1 MYTQLNAIIV
11 DADNANREELGNFL
25 THFGVNMVGQYPSPE
40 QLPSLLNR
48 PDAPQLVVINLD
60 PNAAETLKKISQYP
74 KAFPG
79 VSFLLMSQTVDPNV
93 LMEAM
98 HLGIKEFIPLPVPEE
113 KFAAAMERIS
123 QMHGGNKTA
132 KIIHVVP
139 TMGGCGSTTIAC
151 NVAASLAQE
160 NKSVLLDM
168 DLIRGGCA
176 TYFDLRPKYTI
187 ADVMDSADKVDRQL
201 LDNALTTHAASK
213 LSVLARPD
221 MPEDTQRVNQAGL
234 NRLIGI
240 LGRTFENVV
249 IDSLM
254 SISPIYASLLN
265 AADFNVI
272 VLQLNVPS
280 VRNTERFV
288 TALRRMGIA
297 PEKIRVV
304 VNRYVKKGWD
314 IEPAEVER
322 ALGIKLQWLIP
333 NDFKNAIAAI
343 NYGEPVVLRSPKTEI
358 TQSLNSLAAS
368 FRPVTIEEVRKAA

>member
-1 MYTQLNAIIV
+1 MYVQLNAVIV
-11 DADNANREELGNFL
+11 DADNANREELANFL
-25 THFGVNMVGQYPSPE
+25 TNAGLNVIGQYPTPDT
-40 QLPSLLNR
+40 LPSILGR
-48 PDAPQLVVINLD
+48 PDGPQLVVINLD
-60 PNAAETLKKISQYP
+60 PNAMETLKRISQYP
-74 KAFPG
+74 KAFPAA
-79 VSFLLMSQTVDPNV
+79 SFLLMSTTVDPQV

-98 HLGIKEFIPLPVPEE
+98 HIGIKEFIPLPVPEE
-113 KFAAAMERIS
+113 KFAAAMERIV
-123 QMHGGNKTA
+123 QLQGTNKTA
-132 KIIHVVP
+132 KIIHVIP
-139 TMGGCGSTTIAC
+139 TMGGCGSTSIAC
-151 NVAASLAQE
+151 NVAASLAPTD
-160 NKSVLLDM
+160 KTCLIDM

-176 TYFDLRPKYTI
+176 SYFDLRPKYTI
-187 ADVMDSADKVDRQL
+187 ADVMDSGDKVDRQM
-201 LDNALTTHAASK
+201 LDNALTVHTSSK

-221 MPEDTQRVNQAGL
+221 MPEDTQRVNGPGL
-234 NRLIGI
+234 NRLMGI
-240 LGRTFENVV
+240 LGRTFEYVV

-333 NDFKNAIAAI
+333 NDFKNAIGAI
-343 NYGEPVVLRSPKTEI
+343 NYGEPVVMRAPKSEMTLG
-358 TQSLNSLAAS
+358 LNKLADS
-368 FRPVTIEEVRKAA
+368 FKPVVEQVRKAA

>member
-1 MYTQLNAIIV
+1 MYIQLNSIII
-11 DADNANREELGNFL
+11 DADNTNREELASFL
-25 THFGVNMVGQYPSPE
+25 TQYGVNVIGQYPTAE
-40 QLPSLLNR
+40 QLPTMLNR
-48 PDAPQLVVINLD
+48 SDAPQLVVINLD
-60 PNAAETLKKISQYP
+60 PNAAETLKKVSQFP
-74 KAFPG
+74 RLFPG
-79 VSFLLMSQTVDPNV
+79 VSFLLMSTTVDSNV

-98 HLGIKEFIPLPVPEE
+98 HLGIKEFIALPVAEE
-113 KFAAAMERIS
+113 KFAAAMERIALL
-123 QMHGGNKTA
+123 HGTNKTA
-132 KIIHVVP
+132 RIIHVIP
-139 TMGGCGSTTIAC
+139 TMGGCGSTTISC
-151 NVAASLAQE
+151 NVAASLAQHD
-160 NKSVLLDM
+160 KTVLVDM
-168 DLIRGGCA
+168 DLMRGGCA
-176 TYFDLRPKYTI
+176 SYFDLRPKYTI
-187 ADVMDSADKVDRQL
+187 ADVMDSADRVDRQL
-201 LDNALTTHAASK
+201 LDNALTTHTASK

-221 MPEDTQRVNQAGL
+221 MPEDTQRVNHAGL

-240 LGRTFENVV
+240 LGRTFQYVV

-314 IEPAEVER
+314 IEPSEVER
-322 ALGIKLQWLIP
+322 ALGIKLEWLIP

-343 NYGEPVVLRSPKTEI
+343 NYGEPVVLRAPKSEMTV
-358 TQSLNSLAAS
+358 SLNTLADS
-368 FRPVTIEEVRKAA
+368 FKPAGEEVRKAA

>member
-1 MYTQLNAIIV
+1 MYIQLNSIII
-11 DADNANREELGNFL
+11 DADNTNREELASFL
-25 THFGVNMVGQYPSPE
+25 TQYGVNVVGQYPTAE
-40 QLPSLLNR
+40 QLPTMLNR
-48 PDAPQLVVINLD
+48 SDAPQLVVINLD
-60 PNAAETLKKISQYP
+60 PNAAETLKKVSQFP
-74 KAFPG
+74 RLFPG
-79 VSFLLMSQTVDPNV
+79 VSFLLMSTTVDSNV

-98 HLGIKEFIPLPVPEE
+98 HLGIKEFIALPVAEE
-113 KFAAAMERIS
+113 KFAAAMERIALL
-123 QMHGGNKTA
+123 HGTNKTA
-132 KIIHVVP
+132 RIIHVIP
-139 TMGGCGSTTIAC
+139 TMGGCGSTTISC
-151 NVAASLAQE
+151 NVAASLAQHD
-160 NKSVLLDM
+160 KTVLVDM
-168 DLIRGGCA
+168 DLVRGGCA
-176 TYFDLRPKYTI
+176 SYFDIRPKYTI

-221 MPEDTQRVNQAGL
+221 MPEDTQRVNHAGL

-240 LGRTFENVV
+240 LSRTFQYVV

-272 VLQLNVPS
+272 VMQLNVPS

-322 ALGIKLQWLIP
+322 ALGIKLEWLIP

-343 NYGEPVVLRSPKTEI
+343 NYGEPVVLRAPKSEMTV
-358 TQSLNSLAAS
+358 SLNALADS
-368 FRPVTIEEVRKAA
+368 FKPATEEARKAA